1 MGAASAKIAAH
12 TLTHRVVAQRETVN
26 QEIVGD
32 VARHP
37 VAGFGDH
44 RHRRAN
50 LAWRAIPALKPIKV
64 NERLLNGVEIS
75 CRSNT
80 LDGRD
85 LLPVV
90 LNRECEARQ
99 DPLATGQYRARPTR
113 T

>member
-12 TLTHRVVAQRETVN
+12 TLTHRVVAKRETVN

-37 VAGFGDH
+37 VGGFGDH
-44 RHRRAN
+44 RYHRAN
-50 LAWRAIPALKPIKV
+50 LAWGAIPELKLIKV
-64 NERLLNGVEIS
+64 NERLQNGMQIS
-75 CRSNT
+75 CSYNT
-80 LDGRD
+80 RNGRV

-99 DPLATGQYRARPTR
+99 DPLATGQYRARPT
-113 T
+113 